1 MFGKSTVRF
10 KCWWLSSQPCSW
22 SSATRKWL
30 NTQDSS
36 LTPFRNHVLISITF
50 DIGKPWATKFS
61 SSVMSSA
68 SSCAAHVNSETPL
81 FGTRQ
86 PLGMVTCYT
95 QCLSTC
101 TGAIQKSRKPGG
113 ASSCSLSGSWAA
125 EPKESPKISSG
136 GTACRGSCW
145 GGTWYARFKVRGV
158 KGSLENA

>member
-1 MFGKSTVRF
+1 MSSTAWFLVVLLFVKSTVRF
-10 KCWWLSSQPCSW
+10 KCWWLSPQPCSW
-22 SSATRKWL
+22 SSATRSGL

-50 DIGKPWATKFS
+50 DIGQPWATEFS

-86 PLGMVTCYT
+86 PLGMVTCHT

-101 TGAIQKSRKPGG
+101 TGAIQISRKTW
-113 ASSCSLSGSWAA
+113 GSQQLFYFRILRCRAKGI
-125 EPKESPKISSG
+125 PKNNIWRHCMYG
-136 GTACRGSCW
+136 RLL
-145 GGTWYARFKVRGV
+145 RRDLVH
-158 KGSLENA
+158 